1 MIFFGVDLI
10 QKGKNLRIFGG
21 QEKEMDNYK
30 QMLELILDH
39 SHEGVV
45 LCDRQGKIRYFNRIY
60 GETFRLSAEKDIGKH
75 ITEIFPDARIPIVA
89 DSGTPEFAVIYPWK
103 GQNLVVNRIPV
114 KEEGKV
120 VGVLTQVIFR
130 DIAELRALSEKV
142 NALQTKINSI
152 GAELR
157 QYFQAKYDL
166 DDILGDSEL
175 IRKLKNQARKDAHS
189 SLPVLILGES
199 GTGKELFAH
208 ALHRLS
214 PRSKRAFI
222 VMNCAA
228 IPKELMES
236 ELFGYEPGAF
246 TGAAQKGRIGK
257 LELVEGGTLFFD
269 EIGDMPLEMQAKIL
283 RVIEEKEI
291 TKVGGSKPVRVNFAL
306 IAATNRDIETLV
318 QKEAFRSD
326 LYYRI
331 NTFVLKIPPLRE
343 RKEDILSIAKHF
355 AVSSECNPSR
365 RPIRFSE
372 EVFQV
377 LLDHDWPGNIR
388 ELKNIIHFAVNNLA
402 SDESLIE
409 RNHLPLSFLKKRQE
423 PLFSSDQLPFKEAI
437 RHKEK
442 EILQE
447 ALRATSGNK
456 MAAAKLLGISRSVL
470 YEKLER

>member
-1 MIFFGVDLI
+1 M
-10 QKGKNLRIFGG
+10 QKMKI
-21 QEKEMDNYK
+21 DNYEE
-30 QMLELILDH
+30 MLELILDH

-45 LCDRQGKIRYFNRIY
+45 LCDQQGKIRYFNRIY
-60 GETFRLSAEKDIGKH
+60 GETFGLSASKDIGKH

-89 DSGTPEFAVIYPWK
+89 RTGTPEFGVIYRWK
-103 GQNLVVNRIPV
+103 GQKLVVNRIPV
-114 KEEGKV
+114 KEKGRV
-120 VGVLTQVIFR
+120 IGVLTQVLFR
-130 DIAELRALSEKV
+130 DIAELRELSEKV
-142 NALQTKINSI
+142 NALQTKINII

-157 QYFQAKYDL
+157 HYFQAKYDL
-166 DDILGDSEL
+166 DDIIGDSQPILEL
-175 IRKLKNQARKDAHS
+175 KSQVRKHAHS

-214 PRSKRAFI
+214 PRAKRAFMVI
-222 VMNCAA
+222 NCAA

-291 TKVGGSKPVRVNFAL
+291 TKVGASKPVPVHFAL
-306 IAATNRDIETLV
+306 IAATNREIEALV
-318 QKEAFRSD
+318 QKESFRSD

-331 NTFVLKIPPLRE
+331 NAIVLKIPPLRD
-343 RKEDILSIAKHF
+343 RKEDIPPIAQHF
-355 AVSSECNPSR
+355 AACSECNPSQ
-365 RPIRFSE
+365 RPIRFAD
-372 EVFQV
+372 EVFSV
-377 LLDHDWPGNIR
+377 LREHEWPGNVR
-388 ELKNIIHFAVNNLA
+388 ELKNIVNFALHNLA
-402 SDESLIE
+402 SDESLI
-409 RNHLPLSFLKKRQE
+409 RIDHLPLSFLKKRQE
-423 PLFSSDQLPFKEAI
+423 SPFSASPLPLKKVI
-437 RHKEK
+437 RNKEK

-456 MAAAKLLGISRSVL
+456 IAAAKLLGISRSVF
-470 YEKLER
+470 YEKLQR